1 MAYMNQTMKKKIAEN
16 LKPILKKYGVKGS
29 LRVRNH
35 MAICLTL
42 RSGKIDFIGDLV
54 DEQNSALGPVKVVKD
69 ELRKKYHL
77 GVNPY
82 WCHEHYTG
90 KSKKFLAEAIKALK
104 SADWYDRSEIQ
115 IDHFDTAYYYDIDIG
130 EWNKPYTLEK

>member
-42 RSGKIDFIGDLV
+42 RSGKLDFIGDMNHDRRDLLNPHKV
-54 DEQNSALGPVKVVKD
+54 DYEK
-69 ELRKKYHL
+69 LRENYSFS
-77 GVNPY
+77 VNPY